1 MREPDDGERATTIGR
16 ASDSGQVYQ
25 SGADQYVTHIHIAE
39 SRGRTAHEARRRAD
53 AVVQVLT
60 RTVGELTAHCKEL
73 EGQVRRA
80 RAEGRAAAQA
90 EFAEKLKDAELRV
103 LRARSTMRQAEEER
117 GRAEALLARAQ
128 EELALRRDEVE
139 QGEREAVPLPG
150 RPGPSRDGEPFS
162 DLLERAEAEIG
173 AVRDELR
180 QLGEN
185 FDGDTAPRVVQ
196 GEWTERTPAETRDL
210 PEPRMYFV
218 WHAPGPPR
226 RPRIGVVAVASA
238 LPPWI
243 PMLVVTAI
251 RAAYATDASSWQL
264 ASFTAVTVLLGAL
277 ACVLALF
284 LVTLLANHLMNRA
297 SERSPSETA
306 IGCMSIVAIAVF
318 GASFFT
324 PLDWPGPGG
333 GWGRAIVSVTLG

>member
-117 GRAEALLARAQ
+117 GRAEALLARA
-128 EELALRRDEVE
+128 
-139 QGEREAVPLPG
+139 
-150 RPGPSRDGEPFS
+150 
-162 DLLERAEAEIG
+162 RATRNTC
-173 AVRDELR
+173 AVRAGPASR
-180 QLGEN
+180 R
-185 FDGDTAPRVVQ
+185 ASARS
-196 GEWTERTPAETRDL
+196 TP
-210 PEPRMYFV
+210 
-218 WHAPGPPR
+218 PGPP
-226 RPRIGVVAVASA
+226 VA
-238 LPPWI
+238 
-243 PMLVVTAI
+243 
-251 RAAYATDASSWQL
+251 R
-264 ASFTAVTVLLGAL
+264 
-277 ACVLALF
+277 
-284 LVTLLANHLMNRA
+284 
-297 SERSPSETA
+297 
-306 IGCMSIVAIAVF
+306 
-318 GASFFT
+318 
-324 PLDWPGPGG
+324 
-333 GWGRAIVSVTLG
+333 